1 MRSLEKAKREL
12 SSFAYLE
19 TRGKDVLGDE
29 GLWAMAEME
38 EFLSDHLQY
47 VMPVARAF
55 NEIMERHKGDPVGV
69 EYEHHKNAGRF
80 AVVLP
85 DAAVPGKFRV
95 QFFDK
100 NGFSSHDTIGP
111 VEKAAEEMV
120 QQGYRVLSKGE
131 MNRLSQTRDWQI
143 GNATAALLQKL
154 NAGQMPYQEFL
165 LQREALLNPAETADA
180 I

>member
-1 MRSLEKAKREL
+1 MKSLEKAKLEL
-12 SSFAYLE
+12 KSFAYLE
-19 TRGKDVLGDE
+19 SKGKDVLEDK
-29 GLWAMAEME
+29 GLWAKVEMKD
-38 EFLSDHLQY
+38 FLLDHLQY

-55 NEIMERHKGDPVGV
+55 NEIMERHNGKPVGV
-69 EYEHHKNAGRF
+69 EYEHHKNTGRF

-120 QQGYRVLSKGE
+120 RQGYRVLSEGE
-131 MNRLSQTRDWQI
+131 MDRLSQTRDWQI
-143 GNATAALLQKL
+143 GNATATLLQKL
-154 NAGQMPYQEFL
+154 NAGQMSYQEFL
-165 LQREALLNPAETADA
+165 LQREALLCPDETSDA